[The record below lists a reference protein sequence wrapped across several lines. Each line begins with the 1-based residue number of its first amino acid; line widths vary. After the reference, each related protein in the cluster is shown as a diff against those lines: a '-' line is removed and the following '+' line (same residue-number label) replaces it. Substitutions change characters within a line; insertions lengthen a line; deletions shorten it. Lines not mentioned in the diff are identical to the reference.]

1 MEKRIRIDFCGDIM
15 YLLPEEIKRYETTT
29 KELYEIALKAGYTE
43 ERARSEFYL
52 KILPEEE

>member
-1 MEKRIRIDFCGDIM
+1 MEKRITIDFCGDILWIPVDEL
-15 YLLPEEIKRYETTT
+15 YRYEDKT

-43 ERARSEFYL
+43 ERARKEFYL